1 METNIELST
10 FKEVLIKMNLL
21 NINEAYPHFNKN
33 GVVHYLMPCEKAS
46 FLYTK
51 KQIEEIIRFKE
62 KQLLIDVH
70 LCND

>member
-1 METNIELST
+1 MENNIELST
-10 FKEVLIKMNLL
+10 FKEVLTKMNLL
-21 NINEAYPHFNKN
+21 NINQAYPHFNKT
-33 GVVHYLMPCEKAS
+33 GVVIYLMPCEKAS

-62 KQLLIDVH
+62 KQLLNDVH